1 MTSSMTALAF
11 RSERRPRTL
20 LAHTREDTSMVANSQ
35 TVVLFVAD
43 ERAELISLQLN
54 EVEVAQHPV
63 VEVLRGR

>member
-1 MTSSMTALAF
+1 
-11 RSERRPRTL
+11 
-20 LAHTREDTSMVANSQ
+20 MVANSQ